1 MVMWVDEGDCIIEN
15 ITLVKTCH
23 TQLRTSDFDYHL
35 PPEQIA
41 THPTVRREDARLLRL
56 DRFRGTHNHAH
67 FREIAG
73 LLPPGALVVL
83 NETRVFPARLR
94 GSKPSGGAIELLL
107 TRMVGDAADAR
118 GGRVETWEGLAR
130 NVGRDADLELRF
142 AGGVTA
148 RVEARLGEGRVR
160 LRFSGLGNASLMAR
174 LDEIGE
180 VPLPPY
186 IEAARK
192 REASGGA
199 TADDDRQRYQTVYA
213 SAPGAVAAPT
223 AGLHFTP
230 ELLDGL
236 VAAGHQ
242 IARLTLHV
250 GPGTFRPVKTEQPS
264 EHVMDEELYEIPAE
278 TARAVNAARAA
289 GRPVVAI
296 GTTVVRALESA
307 ARDGRGELNAGP
319 GATRLFLMPG
329 AEFQVVTDLVTNF
342 HLPRSTLLMLIAAF
356 AGRERVLEAYRAAI
370 DAGYRF
376 YSYGD
381 AMLITG
387 RPGA

>member
-1 MVMWVDEGDCIIEN
+1 MWVDEGDCIIEN
-15 ITLVKTCH
+15 LTLVKTCYTH
-23 TQLRTSDFDYHL
+23 LKTSDFDYHL

-41 THPTVRREDARLLRL
+41 THPTVRREDARLLQL
-56 DRFRGTHNHAH
+56 DRFAGTHNHLH
-67 FREIAG
+67 FREIAR
-73 LLPPGALVVL
+73 LLPPAALVVL

-94 GSKPSGGAIELLL
+94 GSKPSGGAVELLL
-107 TRMVGDAADAR
+107 TRMVGDASDAR
-118 GGRVETWEGLAR
+118 SGRGETWEGLAR
-130 NVGRDADLELRF
+130 NVGRDANLELRF

-148 RVEARLGEGRVR
+148 RIEEHLGEGRVR
-160 LRFSGLGNASLMAR
+160 LRFSGLGDTSLMAR

-192 REASGGA
+192 RETAGAA

-236 VAAGHQ
+236 VAAGHEL
-242 IARLTLHV
+242 ARLTLHV
-250 GPGTFRPVKTEQPS
+250 GPGTFRPVKTEEAS

-278 TARAVNAARAA
+278 TARAVNVARAA

-307 ARDGRGELNAGP
+307 ARDGRGEVNAGP

-356 AGRERVLEAYRAAI
+356 AGRERVLDAYRAAI

>member
-1 MVMWVDEGDCIIEN
+1 
-15 ITLVKTCH
+15 
-23 TQLRTSDFDYHL
+23 
-35 PPEQIA
+35 
-41 THPTVRREDARLLRL
+41 
-56 DRFRGTHNHAH
+56 
-67 FREIAG
+67 
-73 LLPPGALVVL
+73 
-83 NETRVFPARLR
+83 
-94 GSKPSGGAIELLL
+94 
-107 TRMVGDAADAR
+107 
-118 GGRVETWEGLAR
+118 
-130 NVGRDADLELRF
+130 VGRDADLELRF

-148 RVEARLGEGRVR
+148 RVLERLGDGRVR
-160 LRFSGLGNASLMAR
+160 LRFEGLGGTTLMAR

-192 REASGGA
+192 RESPDA
-199 TADDDRQRYQTVYA
+199 TTAAAADDDRERYQTVYA
-213 SAPGAVAAPT
+213 ASPGAVAAPT

-236 VAAGHQ
+236 VAAGHE

-250 GPGTFRPVKTEQPS
+250 GPGTFRPVKTEQPA
-264 EHVMDEELYEIPAE
+264 EHVMDQERYEIPEA
-278 TARAVNAARAA
+278 TARAVNAARAS

-307 ARDGRGELNAGP
+307 MRDGRGEVRAGRA
-319 GATRLFLMPG
+319 ATTLFLVPG

-342 HLPRSTLLMLIAAF
+342 HLPRSTLLMLVAAF
-356 AGRERVLEAYRAAI
+356 AGRERVLDAYRAAI

-387 RPGA
+387 RAGA

>member
-1 MVMWVDEGDCIIEN
+1 
-15 ITLVKTCH
+15 
-23 TQLRTSDFDYHL
+23 
-35 PPEQIA
+35 
-41 THPTVRREDARLLRL
+41 
-56 DRFRGTHNHAH
+56 
-67 FREIAG
+67 
-73 LLPPGALVVL
+73 
-83 NETRVFPARLR
+83 
-94 GSKPSGGAIELLL
+94 
-107 TRMVGDAADAR
+107 
-118 GGRVETWEGLAR
+118 
-130 NVGRDADLELRF
+130 
-142 AGGVTA
+142 
-148 RVEARLGEGRVR
+148 
-160 LRFSGLGNASLMAR
+160 MAR

-192 REASGGA
+192 REAAGA
-199 TADDDRQRYQTVYA
+199 AAAGDDRQRYQTVYA

-236 VAAGHQ
+236 VAAGHE

-278 TARAVNAARAA
+278 TARAIDAARAA

-307 ARDGRGELNAGP
+307 ARDGRGEVKAGP

-329 AEFQVVTDLVTNF
+329 ADFQVVTDLVTNF

-356 AGRERVLEAYRAAI
+356 AGRERVLDAYRAAI
-370 DAGYRF
+370 EAGYRF